1 MKINVSL
8 LASSNHILCYFVS
21 CCSLMK
27 TWWHSDRSQWKK
39 RWKKPDKF
47 EHVVLSLI
55 KVAIARTKKPDSNK
69 IHSVVCKRWC
79 SSDWKKRAI
88 ILRLSPCK
96 CQIIE
101 NDKIS
106 TFCNLSPQT
115 NKKSHIKIEW
125 CQPPSSEKKKKT
137 KFLTKQKTSQ

>member
-55 KVAIARTKKPDSNK
+55 KVAIARTKKTIRTKFIQWSARDGALV
-69 IHSVVCKRWC
+69 IE
-79 SSDWKKRAI
+79 KRAI
-88 ILRLSPCK
+88 IPPLSPCK

-101 NDKIS
+101 NDKIL
-106 TFCNLSPQT
+106 TFCNLSPQLT
-115 NKKSHIKIEW
+115 KKAILKLNDANLSP
-125 CQPPSSEKKKKT
+125 QKKKQT